1 MERLGRRDELIAERF
16 DRHIRLPEIGL
27 TGQNALLDA
36 RVLVVGVGGL
46 GSPIS
51 LYLTA
56 AGVGNIGIIDPDVV
70 SLSNL
75 QRQVLYTEG
84 DVGLSKVDCAS
95 KRLKQLNSSLNIDV
109 YPCALTKEN
118 ALDIISRYD
127 IVVDGCD
134 NYATRYIIDD
144 ACKELEKPYVYGS
157 IGAFNG
163 QISVFNYK
171 GGSSYSDLFPKEDAE
186 VNDKAV
192 MAGVMGVVPGTVGT
206 LQASEVVKII
216 TGCGEVLSNRLLL
229 INLLTLNQQI
239 IAF

>member
-1 MERLGRRDELIAERF
+1 MERLGRRYELIAERF

-27 TGQNALLDA
+27 RGQHALLDA
-36 RVLVVGVGGL
+36 RVLIVGVGGL

-84 DVGLSKVDCAS
+84 DVGLPKVYCAR
-95 KRLKQLNSSLNIDV
+95 KRLKQLSSSLNIDV
-109 YPCALTKEN
+109 YPYALNKEN

-144 ACKELEKPYVYGS
+144 ACKELAKPYVYGS

-171 GGSSYSDLFPKEDAE
+171 GGGAYSDLFPKEDKE

-216 TGCGEVLSNRLLL
+216 TGCGEVLSNKLLL
-229 INLLTLNQQI
+229 INLLTLQQQV
-239 IAF
+239 IAY

>member
-1 MERLGRRDELIAERF
+1 MERLGRRYELIAERF

-27 TGQNALLDA
+27 RGQHALLDA
-36 RVLVVGVGGL
+36 RVLIVGVGGL

-84 DVGLSKVDCAS
+84 DVGLPKVYCAR

-109 YPCALTKEN
+109 YPYALNKEN

-144 ACKELEKPYVYGS
+144 ACKELAKPYVYGS

-171 GGSSYSDLFPKEDAE
+171 GGGAYSDLFPKEDKE

-216 TGCGEVLSNRLLL
+216 TGCGEVLSNKLLL
-229 INLLTLNQQI
+229 INLLTLQQQV
-239 IAF
+239 IAY